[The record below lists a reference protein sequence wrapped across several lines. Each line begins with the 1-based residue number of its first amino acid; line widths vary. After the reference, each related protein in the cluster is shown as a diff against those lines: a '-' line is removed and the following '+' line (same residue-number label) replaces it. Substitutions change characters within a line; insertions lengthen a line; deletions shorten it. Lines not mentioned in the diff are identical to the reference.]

1 MRMRNCRSFLFT
13 WQGAVKR
20 YRWVGVNLNVD
31 DSVKYRTSTFKQEHR
46 TCHFNKQFLFYFAVH
61 DWQNSCPCRTENIW
75 KLSVL
80 LQRGGGTG
88 AKKAMSWLSYSKS
101 GVKDTYIQKNIWVL
115 KKEQHSDII
124 CIYLLTFL
132 CLQEGHN
139 GPEALTWSS

>member
-80 LQRGGGTG
+80 LQRSSTT
-88 AKKAMSWLSYSKS
+88 WWRDWCQKS
-101 GVKDTYIQKNIWVL
+101 HVV
-115 KKEQHSDII
+115 
-124 CIYLLTFL
+124 TFL
-132 CLQEGHN
+132 LKIRGERHIHSKKYSSTEKGTTQWHN
-139 GPEALTWSS
+139 LHLFIDFFMFTRGS